1 MAACVRVG
9 RQGVRSL
16 RDVLEETKYKKLLS
30 KSFLRPVGNVYQGR
44 LLCVVYKMLVCQNI
58 RLSSSLPP
66 FVVVVITVTGIHKIT
81 K

>member
-1 MAACVRVG
+1 MFIKVDFYVWF
-9 RQGVRSL
+9 
-16 RDVLEETKYKKLLS
+16 TKCWYAKT
-30 KSFLRPVGNVYQGR
+30 
-44 LLCVVYKMLVCQNI
+44 